1 MGLVV
6 ACLFTLHSES
16 VCVRGSNPR
25 VRMHAHAE
33 ATLQGSRTLR
43 STCLLLE
50 EAQVMRGDARPG
62 RGDAD
67 CPAARQHARRHDC
80 RQSGSRR
87 RHYWRPPCGNWSL
100 LLHSEDHHRTRAL
113 NGRAVEPRLCAG
125 ARGHPPPLPPH
136 EKVPRMLVL
145 LHAHAVALTPCR
157 CPQIFATTR
166 KEDAADDGGKRKAGS
181 APKSG
186 GGGGAGPAKK
196 FKPYSKKMQDAAE
209 LEKQQFRDRAKERRL
224 GTSKEYQ
231 ISEETVRSL
240 TVEESKYL
248 GGDMEHTHL
257 VKGLDFALLAKV
269 RSEMDMKEEKRDEQ
283 LDKALEDALT
293 KLEATTLLGKSVRNM
308 VLTERRSG
316 RKSIDMFLPGRT
328 TFAFDLDD
336 DFGSE
341 IPTAVSRCGASLT
354 P

>member
-1 MGLVV
+1 
-6 ACLFTLHSES
+6 
-16 VCVRGSNPR
+16 
-25 VRMHAHAE
+25 
-33 ATLQGSRTLR
+33 
-43 STCLLLE
+43 
-50 EAQVMRGDARPG
+50 
-62 RGDAD
+62 
-67 CPAARQHARRHDC
+67 
-80 RQSGSRR
+80 
-87 RHYWRPPCGNWSL
+87 
-100 LLHSEDHHRTRAL
+100 
-113 NGRAVEPRLCAG
+113 
-125 ARGHPPPLPPH
+125 
-136 EKVPRMLVL
+136 MLVL

-293 KLEATTLLGKSVRNM
+293 DFSGCAVVISHDRFFLDRICTHILAFEGDAHVEWFEGNFEDYEEDKKRRLGDDADQPHRIKYKP
-308 VLTERRSG
+308 LTR
-316 RKSIDMFLPGRT
+316 D
-328 TFAFDLDD
+328 
-336 DFGSE
+336 
-341 IPTAVSRCGASLT
+341 
-354 P
+354 